1 MPVRLTP
8 ASRVVTGPRL
18 PGTAPR
24 ARIPRVARERRRVIE
39 VCVPHSSTNTS
50 RAGSTPRICLRHSA
64 RASSSRSVALRL
76 FASTAAPPAAAARP
90 GCARLRA
97 PVAGRRS
104 PATSPTATPARRRR
118 RETPRRARPGWH
130 PRRPPAGPAARPA
143 AAGAASAPGRA
154 AARSPPGR
162 RWPAGAPD
170 TAPRS
175 AATPRTAPPPATG
188 SSPHRPR
195 PRSAHASPSS
205 TPAPRRHSPANRH
218 PSTNQHTAVS
228 AGGLPSVAAPRSR
241 SRPSL
246 ADGRAGGVHL
256 ACDVARPFLDGG
268 PVALVAGASTDC
280 PEEEAP
286 PQRRPTHVDHAG
298 EHPVV
303 PRSAAAWEPLLDL
316 LDLAA
321 GQPARQPGAFGMR
334 QSTDAEAP
342 QARCRGG
349 RDTAEE
355 VQRGRQPGH
364 AVHGTAHH
372 HRVKGGGVQVGSHR
386 PADHGRARI
395 TQHAGDALGDALGR
409 SCGGGVADK
418 YAARLVHAATLV
430 AGACGSEGRK
440 AVPRGPEV
448 VLVRG
453 GRADAAGER
462 DLRP

>member
-76 FASTAAPPAAAARP
+76 LLQRPAPPAAAARP

-154 AARSPPGR
+154 AARSPPGC
-162 RWPAGAPD
+162 RWPARAPD

-218 PSTNQHTAVS
+218 PSTNQHTAVRRS
-228 AGGLPSVAAPRSR
+228 PMTLTAPRTTATHPLSR
-241 SRPSL
+241 
-246 ADGRAGGVHL
+246 
-256 ACDVARPFLDGG
+256 
-268 PVALVAGASTDC
+268 
-280 PEEEAP
+280 
-286 PQRRPTHVDHAG
+286 
-298 EHPVV
+298 
-303 PRSAAAWEPLLDL
+303 
-316 LDLAA
+316 
-321 GQPARQPGAFGMR
+321 M
-334 QSTDAEAP
+334 
-342 QARCRGG
+342 
-349 RDTAEE
+349 TAEE
-355 VQRGRQPGH
+355 VTAARDVVRAAGLLHESTKFVYVGLEEPHKREVLAWSPGDPVERRLRVLLLDRATGAGRDLTVSVTGG
-364 AVHGTAHH
+364 AVV
-372 HRVKGGGVQVGSHR
+372 R
-386 PADHGRARI
+386 DDEI
-395 TQHAGDALGDALGR
+395 D
-409 SCGGGVADK
+409 GVAD
-418 YAARLVHAATLV
+418 
-430 AGACGSEGRK
+430 
-440 AVPRGPEV
+440 
-448 VLVRG
+448 
-453 GRADAAGER
+453 
-462 DLRP
+462 